1 MESKIRAGS
10 KDDVNLDDD
19 KEWLFIDIGFSS
31 KNESCG
37 YLHQT
42 GSTDEI
48 PCVKKFG
55 ELLKAVQEVVTENI
69 EKPLYLVIEAP
80 LSVAFDNDRNDR
92 NPVGRAIEK
101 DGARTRYW
109 YVGAGAS
116 VLLATTYLLRMI
128 CDNHPKRD
136 IRLFEGFVSFKD
148 KNLNEEKT
156 VTNSTNE
163 SGKSE
168 HEKDVTALRDAV
180 KAGKWRGEDGDNTK
194 LYPELLSETEHF
206 KMKDHHLIESAFK
219 VAGMDFGVPPV
230 IKVPEARETK
240 VAIQFVNK

>member
-1 MESKIRAGS
+1 METKIRAGN
-10 KDDVNLDDD
+10 KDDVNLDNN

-31 KNESCG
+31 KNQSCG
-37 YLHQT
+37 YLHHT
-42 GSTDEI
+42 GSEKEE
-48 PCVKKFG
+48 PCVKTFG
-55 ELLKAVQEVVTENI
+55 ELLKAVEIVVTENI

-80 LSVAFDNDRNDR
+80 LSVAFDNDR

-128 CDNHPKRD
+128 HDKSKRD
-136 IRLFEGFVSFKD
+136 ISLFEGFVSFKD
-148 KNLNEEKT
+148 KNLNGEKN

-163 SGKSE
+163 SGKSD
-168 HEKDVTALRDAV
+168 HEKDVIALRDAV
-180 KAGKWRGEDGDNTK
+180 KVGKWRGEDDDKTK
-194 LYPELLSETEHF
+194 SYPELLSSETEHF
-206 KMKDHHLIESAFK
+206 KMKVHHVIESAFK

-230 IKVPEARETK
+230 LKVVAQK
-240 VAIQFVNK
+240 VA